1 MSKPGHDGQPP
12 YKSARPI
19 NGVPFPGHRGTRIPD
34 PAAQRITGPAG
45 GNGNGN
51 GGRRVSPGCA
61 FIVVFVLTAA
71 AIVAYTLLTR

>member
-1 MSKPGHDGQPP
+1 MAAPKF
-12 YKSARPI
+12 PI

-34 PAAQRITGPAG
+34 RAQRITSPAG

-51 GGRRVSPGCA
+51 GNGHGRVGPGCA
-61 FIVVFVLTAA
+61 FIVVFLLTAAATAA

>member
-1 MSKPGHDGQPP
+1 VNKNN
-12 YKSARPI
+12 RLI

-34 PAAQRITGPAG
+34 PAAQRITSPAG

-51 GGRRVSPGCA
+51 GGRRVGPGCA
-61 FIVVFVLTAA
+61 FIVVFLLTAAATAA

>member
-1 MSKPGHDGQPP
+1 VKL
-12 YKSARPI
+12 PI

-34 PAAQRITGPAG
+34 PAAQRITSPAG

-51 GGRRVSPGCA
+51 GNGRRVGPGCA

-71 AIVAYTLLTR
+71 AIAAAIVAYTLLTR